1 MCFTFTHSTLN
12 DATGGLCGECSG
24 QLFPSP
30 SAKTGPAQSKRDSQE
45 PQQPWEPAT
54 STLTQGTKEARIE
67 GAWGVDKGKKD
78 GRADVS
84 RRAQRTVVSS
94 VRLGAGFKALL

>member
-1 MCFTFTHSTLN
+1 MVNAQASCFRHQVRRLVRRKVSETVRNLS
-12 DATGGLCGECSG
+12 
-24 QLFPSP
+24 SP
-30 SAKTGPAQSKRDSQE
+30 RS
-45 PQQPWEPAT
+45 PQQAL
-54 STLTQGTKEARIE
+54 LTQGTKEARIE